1 MSFTV
6 EVPRDEFQV
15 RVKHE
20 LGPDLNLDELT
31 DGDLHPNLR
40 TFARAVSKKLPH
52 LKFANDNR
60 AIRSRKRLW
69 VYDPHE
75 TFVQGKI
82 LYNDVSEKYGVQAR
96 QIKNE
101 RYGTYH
107 DQYHKLWSKNMGTAL
122 RKFAANMVPWSVGEL
137 ASVGARSYETSRDK
151 EIGVVNTKVA
161 ELQQRAGISSLS
173 SPAYT
178 YLRSQVKGNVRLG
191 DLEFHETV
199 TELVETQ
206 DYFEELSRE
215 GKTPMFVYGN
225 VDRHGRQYLD
235 RAKIKAEWS
244 TFRVEVEEVHS
255 RLYEGEPAFDA
266 LVNKLA
272 VLNMAESDH
281 YVRGVGM
288 KHASDLF
295 YINEQ

>member
-6 EVPRDEFQV
+6 EVPNQDFQI

-20 LGPDLNLDELT
+20 LGPDMNLNELT
-31 DGDLHPNLR
+31 GEDLHPELLA
-40 TFARAVSKKLPH
+40 FARAVSKKLPH
-52 LKFANDNR
+52 LKFADDNR
-60 AIRSRKRLW
+60 AIRSRKQLW
-69 VYDPHE
+69 LYSPHE

-82 LYNDVSEKYGVQAR
+82 LYNDVSEKYGVYAR

-107 DQYHKLWSKNMGTAL
+107 DQYRKLWSKNGGTAL
-122 RKFAANMVPWSVGEL
+122 RKVAANMVPWSVGEL
-137 ASVGARSYETSRDK
+137 ASVGARAYEMSRDK
-151 EIGVVNTKVA
+151 EIGVANAKVA
-161 ELQQRAGISSLS
+161 ELQQRAGISSLTH
-173 SPAYT
+173 PAYA
-178 YLRSQVKGNVRLG
+178 YLRSQVKGNARLG
-191 DLEFHETV
+191 DLEFHETM

-206 DYFEELSRE
+206 DYFEELSQE

-235 RAKIKAEWS
+235 SAKIKVEFS
-244 TFRVEVEEVHS
+244 LFRVEVEEVHS
-255 RLYEGEPAFDA
+255 RLYEGEPEFDA

-272 VLNMAESDH
+272 VLNMAQCDH

-288 KHASDLF
+288 KHADDMF
-295 YINEQ
+295 FVNGQ